1 MTREKLLEGQSQR
14 RKICFLVKEKVGP
27 ETSVTVAVLKGGLL
41 TITYIDR
48 RKLLIYTDHSE
59 ILIASKSGPSEEGT
73 AFLSL

>member
-1 MTREKLLEGQSQR
+1 M
-14 RKICFLVKEKVGP
+14 VKEKVGP
-27 ETSVTVAVLKGGLL
+27 ETSATVAVLKGGLL

-59 ILIASKSGPSEEGT
+59 ILIATKSRPSEEGT